1 MTTRVQT
8 LGVGFTGA
16 RRRAADFLALS
27 KPRMV
32 LMVLTSILVGFYLGT
47 KGAVDYWV
55 LFQTLIATAMTTAG
69 TLALNQYQER
79 ELDARMERTRLRPLP
94 DGRLRP
100 AEALGFGLVLTS
112 VGLVYASLA
121 VNALTGLLTAVIVV
135 SYLFLY
141 TPLKVKTE
149 FCNLPGAVAGALPP
163 VVGWAAASGAL
174 ERNAWVLFAIMFV
187 WQFPH
192 LLAIGWLYR
201 EEYARAGIRHIVN
214 ENSDPRSAGR
224 QIVTNCMALL
234 VLGLMPTLVGL
245 AGKVYFVSALVI
257 GVAFLACGILTS
269 LSLTTANARRLL
281 VASLVYLP
289 ALLLLMVFDR
299 VSF

>member
-201 EEYARAGIRHIVN
+201 EEFARAGIRHIVN

>member
-8 LGVGFTGA
+8 LGVGVTGA

-201 EEYARAGIRHIVN
+201 EEFARAGIRHIVN

-289 ALLLLMVFDR
+289 ALLLLMVYDR